1 MTFSTTSP
9 RAAITAA
16 DITILP
22 EFQNLI
28 PPLSAEELD
37 QLQNSI
43 CADGCIDPLIVWKGK
58 GILLD
63 GHNRY
68 AYCKANG
75 ISFKIHELAFYDRDE
90 ARNHDA
96 ARNWIILNQLGR
108 RNLSP
113 DAASTLRGKLYN
125 AAKKEQG
132 AQPGNS
138 NSKNEGA
145 TLAPSLKTAA
155 QIAAKT
161 GVSERTIKNDGAFAE
176 ACETLGITQD
186 VMTGKLDAPR
196 AAVIEVAK
204 SLPDNPTPEQVQEA
218 KAKLPHV
225 ARNSG
230 ENEWYT
236 PPEFIEAAKVV
247 LGTIDLDPASSL
259 LANRVVGANVIFTK
273 DDNGLTKP
281 WSGNVWMNPPYAQP
295 LCARF
300 CERVSDAYD
309 NGEISSAIVL
319 VNNATETQ
327 WFQRMLGSAKAVC
340 FPKGRIRFLD
350 PDGKPGAPLQGQAI
364 VYFGESGDMF
374 RQTFGQVG
382 TVLLNGGEPAF
393 PTT

>member
-75 ISFKIHELAFYDRDE
+75 IEFRVHELRFSDHNE
-90 ARNHDA
+90 

-113 DAASTLRGKLYN
+113 EAATILRGKLYN
-125 AAKKEQG
+125 AAKK
-132 AQPGNS
+132 AVS
-138 NSKNEGA
+138 NPDGLGGKSGKIDEGKSCPQQ
-145 TLAPSLKTAA
+145 TTAA

-161 GVSERTIKNDGAFAE
+161 GVSERTIKNDGAFVE
-176 ACETLGITQD
+176 ACDTLGITQA
-186 VMTGKLDAPR
+186 VMAGKLDAPR

-204 SLPDNPTPEQVQEA
+204 SLPEKPSKEQVR
-218 KAKLPHV
+218 KAALELGSEKKKRREPWFENVTAGIASHHV
-225 ARNSG
+225 GNLVRRWWNKCPEKHRPNLREKFIQAV
-230 ENEWYT
+230 
-236 PPEFIEAAKVV
+236 EFITRDESTDGGKDGAA
-247 LGTIDLDPASSL
+247 
-259 LANRVVGANVIFTK
+259 
-273 DDNGLTKP
+273 
-281 WSGNVWMNPPYAQP
+281 
-295 LCARF
+295 
-300 CERVSDAYD
+300 
-309 NGEISSAIVL
+309 
-319 VNNATETQ
+319 
-327 WFQRMLGSAKAVC
+327 
-340 FPKGRIRFLD
+340 
-350 PDGKPGAPLQGQAI
+350 
-364 VYFGESGDMF
+364 
-374 RQTFGQVG
+374 
-382 TVLLNGGEPAF
+382 
-393 PTT
+393 